1 MILVSYDAVNQQVVV
16 ESIQPGQNW
25 TTHLTIPVTLANGD
39 VLGARALADG
49 SVRVYRNGVLIGAT
63 STTSFFANRGG
74 RIGVWYHKTANATFD
89 DFGGGNT
96 P

>member
-1 MILVSYDAVNQQVVV
+1 MILVLYNAVNQQVVV
-16 ESIQPGQNW
+16 ESIQPGQDW

-63 STTSFFANRGG
+63 LTTSFFANRGG
-74 RIGVWYHKTANATFD
+74 RIGV
-89 DFGGGNT
+89 
-96 P
+96 